1 MAAFPADLNGIDFT
15 ESGSGPI
22 VLFVPGSYSTPAA
35 WRPIQRALPS
45 RWRFAATSLCGYGGT
60 RETRDLSDFGIE
72 HHVRV
77 IEATVRAVGGGPVHL
92 VGHSFGGTVAL
103 AAAMARGFEV
113 SSLSLF
119 EANPVT
125 VLRHHGYSALHSIT
139 LRMSQDFEC
148 AVHVGERDAAARI
161 IDFWGTKGDFSAMP
175 EPVQNYCRQT
185 TKANVLDWRTAFAF
199 DVDDTELSRLD
210 IPVLLVRGEL
220 ANPTMRAVT
229 TILGSTLP
237 RVRAEIVAGA
247 GHFLISSHPLECAAT
262 LGQHLDDISA
272 AIWDGFRARSTD
284 Y

>member
-1 MAAFPADLNGIDFT
+1 MAAFPTDLNEIDFT

-35 WRPIQRALPS
+35 WRPIQRALPK
-45 RWRFAATSLCGYGGT
+45 RWRFVATSLCGYRRT
-60 RETRDLSDFGIE
+60 LETRGMNDFGVE

-77 IEATVRAVGGGPVHL
+77 IEATVRAAGGGPVHL

-125 VLRHHGYSALHSIT
+125 VLRHHGHSALHDIT
-139 LRMSQDFEC
+139 LRMSQNSER

-161 IDFWGTKGDFSAMP
+161 IDFWGTKSDFAAMP
-175 EPVQNYCRQT
+175 EPVQDYCRQT
-185 TKANVLDWRTAFAF
+185 TKANVLDWRAAFAF
-199 DVDDTELSRLD
+199 DVDEADLSRLD
-210 IPVLLVRGEL
+210 FPVLLVRGEL

-237 RVRAEIVAGA
+237 RVRDEIIAGA
-247 GHFLISSHPLECAAT
+247 GRFLISSHPQACAAT
-262 LGQHLDDISA
+262 LGQHLDDVSA
-272 AIWDGFRARSTD
+272 AI
-284 Y
+284 